1 MGKESVK
8 FHDVEIEKKEFHC
21 SKSAIPISHV
31 STDNVSTDNV
41 STDNVSTD
49 NVSTDKIVMSEAFP
63 CAKKGS
69 KYFGGYKDN
78 EDVTP
83 FRSML
88 CNFIEIALWH
98 GCSPVDLV
106 RMLRTPLK
114 GCSPPLYILLPK
126 TTWYLKNFDD
136 AKTMSFSVEDEKPL
150 KKYNEI

>member
-1 MGKESVK
+1 MGRESVK
-8 FHDVEIEKKEFHC
+8 FHDVQIEKKEFHC
-21 SKSAIPISHV
+21 SKSAIPISH
-31 STDNVSTDNV
+31 V

-78 EDVTP
+78 EDVTL

-88 CNFIEIALWH
+88 CNFIEIALRH

-106 RMLRTPLK
+106 RAYVKNTSE
-114 GCSPPLYILLPK
+114 GILLTVVYLAPK
-126 TTWYLKNFDD
+126 NDLVSKEF
-136 AKTMSFSVEDEKPL
+136 
-150 KKYNEI
+150 

>member
-21 SKSAIPISHV
+21 SKSAIPISH
-31 STDNVSTDNV
+31 V

-106 RMLRTPLK
+106 RMLRTPLE

>member
-41 STDNVSTD
+41 STD
-49 NVSTDKIVMSEAFP
+49 KIVMSEAFP
-63 CAKKGS
+63 CAKKGY

-114 GCSPPLYILLPK
+114 GCSSPLYILLPK

>member
-8 FHDVEIEKKEFHC
+8 FHDVQIEKKEFHC
-21 SKSAIPISHV
+21 SKSAIPISH
-31 STDNVSTDNV
+31 V

-114 GCSPPLYILLPK
+114 GCSSPLYILLPK
-126 TTWYLKNFDD
+126 TIWYLKNFDD
-136 AKTMSFSVEDEKPL
+136 AKTMYFLVEDEKPL

>member
-8 FHDVEIEKKEFHC
+8 FHDVQIEKKEFHC
-21 SKSAIPISHV
+21 SKSAIPISH
-31 STDNVSTDNV
+31 V

-88 CNFIEIALWH
+88 CNFIEITLWH

-114 GCSPPLYILLPK
+114 GCSSPLYILLPK
-126 TTWYLKNFDD
+126 MTWYLKNFDD

>member
-8 FHDVEIEKKEFHC
+8 FHDVQIEKKEFHC
-21 SKSAIPISHV
+21 SKSAIPISH
-31 STDNVSTDNV
+31 V

-114 GCSPPLYILLPK
+114 GCSSPLYILLPK
-126 TTWYLKNFDD
+126 MTWYLKNFDD

>member
-21 SKSAIPISHV
+21 SKSAIPISH
-31 STDNVSTDNV
+31 V

-88 CNFIEIALWH
+88 CNFIEIALQH
-98 GCSPVDLV
+98 SCSPEDLV

-114 GCSPPLYILLPK
+114 GCSSPLYILLPK

-136 AKTMSFSVEDEKPL
+136 GKTMSFSVEDEKPL

>member
-8 FHDVEIEKKEFHC
+8 FHDVQIEKKEFHC

-41 STDNVSTD
+41 STD
-49 NVSTDKIVMSEAFP
+49 KIVMSEAFL

-88 CNFIEIALWH
+88 CNFIEIALRH

-114 GCSPPLYILLPK
+114 GCSSPLYILLPK

>member
-8 FHDVEIEKKEFHC
+8 FHDVQIEKKEFHC
-21 SKSAIPISHV
+21 SKSAIPISH
-31 STDNVSTDNV
+31 V

-88 CNFIEIALWH
+88 CNFIEIALRH

-114 GCSPPLYILLPK
+114 GCSSPLYILLPK

-150 KKYNEI
+150 KNIMKYEE

>member
-21 SKSAIPISHV
+21 SKSAIPISH
-31 STDNVSTDNV
+31 V

-114 GCSPPLYILLPK
+114 GCSSPLYILLPK
-126 TTWYLKNFDD
+126 TIWYLKNFDD
-136 AKTMSFSVEDEKPL
+136 AKTMYFLVEDEKPL